1 MSFFRASSHVILQPV
16 EDFHAELFVDE
27 ASRRAIIESHKDCA
41 ATGQWPS
48 DHGCSSA
55 AQGSHNQLDLHV
67 EHWIGASMCST
78 LCH

>member
-1 MSFFRASSHVILQPV
+1 MSFF

-55 AQGSHNQLDLHV
+55 AEVTKEVTNQLDLHV
-67 EHWIGASMCST
+67 EHRD
-78 LCH
+78 LCFDVNEALPLR